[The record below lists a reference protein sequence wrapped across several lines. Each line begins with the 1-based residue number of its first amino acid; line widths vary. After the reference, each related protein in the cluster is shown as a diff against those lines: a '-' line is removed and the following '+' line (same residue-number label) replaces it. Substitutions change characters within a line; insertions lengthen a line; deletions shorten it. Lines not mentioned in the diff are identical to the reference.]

1 MNIEQ
6 IRKTG
11 TGETIVIYTSAA
23 VMKLCVDRMLIGS
36 NSA

>member
-11 TGETIVIYTSAA
+11 TGEKFEIHTSAA